1 MTPTELMLLAVHR
14 GVTVEL
20 SRICDQYLGLNAEN
34 AGKQAALKQL
44 PFPVFR
50 VRDSQKAP
58 YLVHVRD
65 LARHID
71 NCRDAEEAARL
82 HSQL

>member
-1 MTPTELMLLAVHR
+1 MTPTEIMLLAVYR
-14 GVTVEL
+14 SPTVEL
-20 SRICDQYLGLNAEN
+20 ARICDQYLGLNAEN
-34 AGKQAALKQL
+34 ANKRAGLKLL
-44 PFPVFR
+44 PFPAFR

-65 LARHID
+65 LAQHID
-71 NCRDAEEAARL
+71 ACRDAEEEARL